1 MKGAVGSL
9 RRADR
14 KDDLLYHLNLFS
26 YGDCTLESRM
36 WENHLYGSEGGAGH
50 DRPYPY
56 LRRFGRGSFS

>member
-9 RRADR
+9 RRAAR

-36 WENHLYGSEGGAGH
+36 CEKHLYGSEGGASNE
-50 DRPYPY
+50 RPYPY
-56 LRRFGRGSFS
+56 VSRGNPRF